1 MNSGP
6 LMRETMVQN
15 WSVLGAISRRRTS
28 TSSIVFGLLSNE
40 NLDERQRH
48 RHPTPPQE
56 PVGGSRRIGR
66 KNRSCQTISHSQV
79 VMEPIT
85 GPPSRIAY
93 CAGDGE
99 GPVGRGRAGR
109 RPSAERRRRGRPAA
123 GVEAVPGAGR
133 TTQGGGS
140 ARGCRWLRLKR

>member
-85 GPPSRIAY
+85 GPLSRVAY
-93 CAGDGE
+93 CPGDGE
-99 GPVGRGRAGR
+99 GTLNRRRAGGRAA
-109 RPSAERRRRGRPAA
+109 AERRRPGSTVASMEEVPDAGRRAA
-123 GVEAVPGAGR
+123 G
-133 TTQGGGS
+133 GGG
-140 ARGCRWLRLKR
+140 A

>member
-79 VMEPIT
+79 VMGPIT
-85 GPPSRIAY
+85 GASWRVAY

-99 GPVGRGRAGR
+99 GTIDRRRAGR
-109 RPSAERRRRGRPAA
+109 RASAEPRRCGGTAA
-123 GVEAVPGAGR
+123 SMEEV
-133 TTQGGGS
+133 
-140 ARGCRWLRLKR
+140 